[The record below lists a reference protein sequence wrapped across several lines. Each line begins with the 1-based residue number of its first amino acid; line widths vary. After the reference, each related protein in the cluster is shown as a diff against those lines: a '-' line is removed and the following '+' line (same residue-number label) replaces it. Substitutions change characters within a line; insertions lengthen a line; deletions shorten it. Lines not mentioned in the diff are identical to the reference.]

1 MVDFVRKALSRS
13 PLLVIFVK
21 SAQFCHIVGWIKK
34 AILWYRIPLSED
46 SLPHFQKLQSTLGNE
61 IRHARNIEKKKIQ
74 LDLEMIKMEVNPE
87 SLSKDPEI
95 RLSRPLF
102 KPSLFQMLSGLW
114 KFKSLR
120 SRKLMKLKL
129 VEKSYYPNIS
139 NLNGTF
145 CSFQGQRIK
154 GSVDLHDYLEEL
166 KKERNLSLP
175 KDFFFFSDEI

>member
-1 MVDFVRKALSRS
+1 MESRS
-13 PLLVIFVK
+13 DHYCMFFLF
-21 SAQFCHIVGWIKK
+21 
-34 AILWYRIPLSED
+34 PLSFFLFFLF
-46 SLPHFQKLQSTLGNE
+46 SFFLFPFFLFPFFLFFVVFPQSC
-61 IRHARNIEKKKIQ
+61 
-74 LDLEMIKMEVNPE
+74 P
-87 SLSKDPEI
+87 PEI

-102 KPSLFQMLSGLW
+102 KPNLFQMLSSLW

-145 CSFQGQRIK
+145 SSFQGQRIK

-175 KDFFFFSDEI
+175 KDFFFFFSLSDDEI